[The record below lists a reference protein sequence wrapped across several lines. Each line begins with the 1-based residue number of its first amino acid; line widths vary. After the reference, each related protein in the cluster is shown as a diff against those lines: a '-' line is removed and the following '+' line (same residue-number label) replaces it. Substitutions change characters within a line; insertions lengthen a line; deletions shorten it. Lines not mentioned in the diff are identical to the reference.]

1 MPENQMSA
9 PIELAEG
16 YDPFSEDVY
25 VPQAQPQVEVA
36 PTVNNEQQE
45 TAQQSVETE
54 QQVQPETQAA
64 SEQTS
69 FDPNQFIRERFGF
82 ESVEEAEQEFK
93 KLKEVKTPEFD
104 FENETS
110 RNLFAAIKE
119 GKSDEIF
126 QILDQQKRLEK
137 LTNSE
142 INANIAAEIIK
153 TNIENK
159 YKDLSK
165 EEVDILF
172 YDNYN
177 FPPKPE
183 QGYDE
188 TEEDYNTKVQN
199 WQSQIEFIEKRMII
213 DAKVIR
219 PELEKL
225 KSEIKLPDVYG
236 FDQLQAES
244 QEELESMQQARQIY
258 EQTLNSEFNNF
269 NGFNVSVKDEDV
281 EIPIAF
287 NVAEDER
294 FRMKETL
301 SDFDSDNYFG
311 ERWFN
316 EDGKPKVQQVMSDI
330 YILENFNKILQK
342 VANEAASQRLVAHI
356 KKSGNIT
363 INNPTPQG
371 QPQQNPNALMDSLAD
386 WAFRD

>member
-1 MPENQMSA
+1 MSA

-36 PTVNNEQQE
+36 PTVNNEQTE

-54 QQVQPETQAA
+54 QQVQPEAQSAPEQA
-64 SEQTS
+64 S
-69 FDPNQFIRERFGF
+69 FDPNDFIRERFGF
-82 ESVEEAEQEFK
+82 ESVEEAEQEFR
-93 KLKEVKTPEFD
+93 KLKEKPEFD

-119 GKSDEIF
+119 GKTDEIF
-126 QILDQQKRLEK
+126 DILNQQKKLEQ
-137 LTNSE
+137 LTSSE
-142 INANIAAEIIK
+142 INSDVAAEIIR
-153 TNIENK
+153 TNIQNK
-159 YKDLSK
+159 YKDLTSD
-165 EEVDILF
+165 EVDLLF
-172 YDNYN
+172 YQN
-177 FPPKPE
+177 FGVPSKPE

-188 TEEDYNTKVQN
+188 TDEDYSLKLKAWQN
-199 WQSQIEFIEKRMII
+199 EVDYVEKRMII
-213 DAKVIR
+213 EAKVLR

-244 QEELESMQQARQIY
+244 QEEFESMQQARQIY

-287 NVAEDER
+287 NVGEDER
-294 FRMKETL
+294 VRMKETL
-301 SDFDSDNYFG
+301 SDFDSDNYFS

-316 EDGKPKVQQVMSDI
+316 EDGRPKVQQVMSDI
-330 YILENFNKILQK
+330 YILENFNKIMQK

-371 QPQQNPNALMDSLAD
+371 QPQQNPNALMDSLAE

>member
-1 MPENQMSA
+1 MSA

-36 PTVNNEQQE
+36 PTVNNEQTE

-54 QQVQPETQAA
+54 QQVQQETQAVP
-64 SEQTS
+64 EQTS
-69 FDPNQFIRERFGF
+69 FDPNDFIRERFGF
-82 ESVEEAEQEFK
+82 ESVEEAEQEFR
-93 KLKEVKTPEFD
+93 KLKEKPEFD

-119 GKSDEIF
+119 GKTDEIF
-126 QILDQQKRLEK
+126 DILNQQKKLEQ
-137 LTNSE
+137 LTSSE
-142 INANIAAEIIK
+142 INSDVAAEIIR
-153 TNIENK
+153 TNIQNK
-159 YKDLSK
+159 YKDLTSD
-165 EEVDILF
+165 EVDLLF
-172 YDNYN
+172 YQN
-177 FPPKPE
+177 FGVPSKPE

-188 TEEDYNTKVQN
+188 TDEDYSLKLKAWQN
-199 WQSQIEFIEKRMII
+199 EVDYVEKRMII
-213 DAKVIR
+213 EAKVLR

-244 QEELESMQQARQIY
+244 QEEFESMQQARQIY

-287 NVAEDER
+287 NVGEDER
-294 FRMKETL
+294 VRMKETL
-301 SDFDSDNYFG
+301 SDFDSDNYFS

-316 EDGKPKVQQVMSDI
+316 EDGRPKVQQVMSDI
-330 YILENFNKILQK
+330 YILENFNKIMQK

-371 QPQQNPNALMDSLAD
+371 QPQQNPNALMDSLAE

>member
-1 MPENQMSA
+1 MSA

-36 PTVNNEQQE
+36 PTVNNEQTE

-54 QQVQPETQAA
+54 QQVQPEAQAA
-64 SEQTS
+64 PEQTS
-69 FDPNQFIRERFGF
+69 FDPNDFIRERFGF
-82 ESVEEAEQEFK
+82 ESVEEAEQEFR
-93 KLKEVKTPEFD
+93 KLKEKPEFD

-119 GKSDEIF
+119 GKTDEIF
-126 QILDQQKRLEK
+126 DILNQQKKLEQ
-137 LTNSE
+137 LTSSE
-142 INANIAAEIIK
+142 INSDVAAEIIR
-153 TNIENK
+153 TNIQNK
-159 YKDLSK
+159 YKDLTSD
-165 EEVDILF
+165 EVDLLF
-172 YDNYN
+172 YQN
-177 FPPKPE
+177 FGVPSKPE

-188 TEEDYNTKVQN
+188 TDEDYSLKLKAWQN
-199 WQSQIEFIEKRMII
+199 EVDYVEKRMII
-213 DAKVIR
+213 EAKVLR

-244 QEELESMQQARQIY
+244 QEEFESMQQARQIY

-287 NVAEDER
+287 NVGEDER
-294 FRMKETL
+294 VRMKETL
-301 SDFDSDNYFG
+301 SDFDSDNYFS

-330 YILENFNKILQK
+330 YILENFNKIMQK

-371 QPQQNPNALMDSLAD
+371 QPQQNPNALMDSLAE

>member
-1 MPENQMSA
+1 MSA

-25 VPQAQPQVEVA
+25 VPPAQPQVEVA
-36 PTVNNEQQE
+36 PTVNSEE
-45 TAQQSVETE
+45 AQPAVQAEPSTE
-54 QQVQPETQAA
+54 QQVQPEVQQTQ
-64 SEQTS
+64 EQQT
-69 FDPNQFIRERFGF
+69 FDPNQFVRERFGF
-82 ESVEEAEQEFK
+82 ESVEEAEEQFK
-93 KLKEVKTPEFD
+93 RVREQQAPEFD

-119 GKSDEIF
+119 GKTDEIF
-126 QILDQQKRLEK
+126 DILNRQKKLES

-177 FPPKPE
+177 FPAKPE
-183 QGYDE
+183 QSYDE
-188 TEEDYNTKVQN
+188 TEEDYNARVQN

-225 KSEIKLPDVYG
+225 KSDIKLPDVYG
-236 FDQLQAES
+236 FDELQAES
-244 QEELESMQQARQIY
+244 QEEYENLQQARQIY

-294 FRMKETL
+294 VRMKETL

-342 VANEAASQRLVAHI
+342 VANEAASQRLVAHF
-356 KKSGNIT
+356 KKSGNVT